1 MTGIK
6 GKSGGERKGSGRPLK
21 YGEPVKKVTMEF
33 PESKITEIKQKIKLI
48 LKKYIV
54 KSKNKKS

>member
-6 GKSGGERKGSGRPLK
+6 GKSGGNRKNSGRPLK

-33 PESKITEIKQKIKLI
+33 PESKIPEIKAKIKLI
-48 LKKYIV
+48 LKKYISKE
-54 KSKNKKS
+54 KSKKS

>member
-6 GKSGGERKGSGRPLK
+6 GKRSGNRNGAGRPLK

-33 PESKITEIKQKIKLI
+33 PESKIYEIKQKIKLI

-54 KSKNKKS
+54 KPKTKKK